1 MNDYYK
7 TLGVENTATKDQI
20 KKAYRKLSLQFH
32 PDRPNGNAEKFKQI
46 NEAYETLNDEQ
57 KKKMY
62 DMRNR
67 MPNFPG
73 MKNPNEMPGMQHPDE
88 FFKMFFGNFPGGN
101 FHMNMGHPNPNIPRA
116 NINVRR
122 MMIPACIHKRITIPI
137 EDAFKG
143 INYPLEIERDIYEN
157 DGRIRREKEKIYID
171 IPSGIDTNE
180 MILIKGKGNSNQMNI
195 FGDIKVNVVVENN
208 TPFVRQGLNLFY
220 IKDITLKEALI
231 GFDIELK
238 HLNGKN
244 YNMNHSGKGVI
255 NPSSQLVM
263 DGLGM
268 KRGDRTGALII
279 KFKIDFPK
287 QLTNEQKSKL
297 LEIL

>member
-7 TLGVENTATKDQI
+7 ILGVDNNATKDQI

-46 NEAYETLNDEQ
+46 NEAYETLNDGQ

-67 MPNFPG
+67 MPNFNG
-73 MKNPNEMPGMQHPDE
+73 MKNTNEMPGMQHPDE
-88 FFKMFFGNFPGGN
+88 FFKMFFGNIPGG
-101 FHMNMGHPNPNIPRA
+101 FHMNMGTPNPNIPKA
-116 NINVRR
+116 NINIRR
-122 MMIPACIHKRITIPI
+122 MMIPACIHKKIILPI
-137 EDAFKG
+137 EEAFKG
-143 INYPLEIERDIYEN
+143 INYPLEIERDVYEN
-157 DGRIRREKEKIYID
+157 DGRIRKEKEKIYID

-180 MILIKGKGNSNQMNI
+180 MIIIKGRGNCNQMNV
-195 FGDIKVNVVVENN
+195 FGDIKINVVIENN
-208 TPFVRQGLNLFY
+208 TVFVRQGLNLFY
-220 IKDITLKEALI
+220 IKDISLKEALV
-231 GFDIELK
+231 GFDIEFK

-263 DGLGM
+263 DGMGM
-268 KRGDRTGALII
+268 KRGEHTGALII
-279 KFKIDFPK
+279 KFKIEFPK
-287 QLTNEQKSKL
+287 QLNDEQKSKL

>member
-1 MNDYYK
+1 MIDYYK
-7 TLGVENTATKDQI
+7 TLGIDNSATKDQI

-32 PDRPNGNAEKFKQI
+32 PDRPNGNAEKFKKI

-73 MKNPNEMPGMQHPDE
+73 MNNANQMPGMQHPDE
-88 FFKMFFGNFPGGN
+88 FFKMFFGNN
-101 FHMNMGHPNPNIPRA
+101 FHMNMAHPNPNIPRA
-116 NINVRR
+116 NINIRR
-122 MMIPACIHKRITIPI
+122 MMVPACIHKKIVISI

-143 INYPLEIERDIYEN
+143 INYPLEIERDVYEN
-157 DGRIRREKEKIYID
+157 DGRIRKENEKIYID

-180 MILIKGKGNSNQMNI
+180 MIIIKGKGNCNQMNV
-195 FGDIKVNVVVENN
+195 FGDIKINVVVENKSL
-208 TPFVRQGLNLFY
+208 FVRQGLNLFY
-220 IKDITLKEALI
+220 IKNISLKEALI
-231 GFDIELK
+231 GFDIEFK

-244 YNMNHSGKGVI
+244 YNMNHSGEGVI

-263 DGLGM
+263 NDMGM
-268 KRGDRTGALII
+268 KRGEHTGALII
-279 KFKIDFPK
+279 KFKIEFPK
-287 QLTNEQKSKL
+287 KLSNEQKSKL

>member
-7 TLGVENTATKDQI
+7 TLGVENTATKEQI

-57 KKKMY
+57 KKRMY

-67 MPNFPG
+67 MPNFNG

-101 FHMNMGHPNPNIPRA
+101 FHMGHPNPNIPRA
-116 NINVRR
+116 NINIRR
-122 MMIPACIHKRITIPI
+122 MMIPASIHKKITLSV

-143 INYPLEIERDIYEN
+143 INYPLEIERDVYEN
-157 DGRIRREKEKIYID
+157 DGRIRKEKEKIYID

-180 MILIKGKGNSNQMNI
+180 MIIIKGKGNCNQMNV
-195 FGDIKVNVVVENN
+195 FGDIKINVFVENN
-208 TPFVRQGLNLFY
+208 SVFVRQGLNLFY
-220 IKDITLKEALI
+220 IKDISLKEALV
-231 GFDIELK
+231 GFDIEFK

-263 DGLGM
+263 DGMGM
-268 KRGDRTGALII
+268 KRGEHTGALII
-279 KFKIDFPK
+279 KFKIEFPK
-287 QLTNEQKSKL
+287 QLSNEQKTKL

>member
-7 TLGVENTATKDQI
+7 TLGIDNTATKDQI

-32 PDRPNGNAEKFKQI
+32 PDRPNGNAEKFKKI

-73 MKNPNEMPGMQHPDE
+73 MNNVNQMPGMQHPED
-88 FFKMFFGNFPGGN
+88 FFKMFFGNN

-116 NINVRR
+116 NINIRR
-122 MMIPACIHKRITIPI
+122 MMIPACIHKKIVISI

-143 INYPLEIERDIYEN
+143 INYPLEIERDVYEN
-157 DGRIRREKEKIYID
+157 DGRIRKENEKIYID

-180 MILIKGKGNSNQMNI
+180 MIIIKGKGNCNQMNV
-195 FGDIKVNVVVENN
+195 FGDIKINVVVENKSV
-208 TPFVRQGLNLFY
+208 FVRQGLNLFY
-220 IKDITLKEALI
+220 IKNISLKEALV
-231 GFDIELK
+231 GFDIEFK

-244 YNMNHSGKGVI
+244 YNMNHSGEGVI

-263 DGLGM
+263 DAMGM
-268 KRGDRTGALII
+268 KRGEHTGALII
-279 KFKIDFPK
+279 KFKIEFPK
-287 QLTNEQKSKL
+287 QLSNEQKSKL